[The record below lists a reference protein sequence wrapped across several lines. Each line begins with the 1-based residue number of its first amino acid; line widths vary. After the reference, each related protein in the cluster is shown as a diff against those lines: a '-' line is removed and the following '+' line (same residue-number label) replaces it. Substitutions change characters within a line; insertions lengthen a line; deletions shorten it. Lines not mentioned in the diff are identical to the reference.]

1 MADSAKSGRHNH
13 SGLFKKGQSG
23 NPAGCPKGRRH
34 SVTIMAEQWLD
45 GQAEAL
51 SKKATDMALAGDSA
65 ALKLCMDRLVPLRK
79 GCPVTFAL
87 PDIKAAAD
95 ITNAFGMV
103 ARAMANGQLTPDE
116 AGVVGTVLEGH
127 RRALETSEF
136 DARLRALEEVA
147 K

>member
-51 SKKATDMALAGDSA
+51 IKKATDMALAGDPA
-65 ALKLCMDRLVPLRK
+65 ALKLCVDRIIPMRK
-79 GCPVTFAL
+79 GRPVVFDM
-87 PDIKAAAD
+87 PDIKAAPD
-95 ITNAFGMV
+95 IVNAFGMV
-103 ARAMANGQLTPDE
+103 ARAMANGELTPDE

-127 RRALETSEF
+127 RRTLETSEF
-136 DARLRALEEVA
+136 DAHHASSSSG
-147 K
+147 